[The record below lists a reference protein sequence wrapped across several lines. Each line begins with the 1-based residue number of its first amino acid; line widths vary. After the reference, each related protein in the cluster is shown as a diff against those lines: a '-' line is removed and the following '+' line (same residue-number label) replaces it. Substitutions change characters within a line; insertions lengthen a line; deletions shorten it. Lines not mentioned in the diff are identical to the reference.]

1 MIVVNVNKNITS
13 KLKNLI
19 ELSRNVEEELGGV
32 ITASVQSTTQSTTIK
47 FKEII
52 VVENTKYKKE
62 YVYKPNEQQ
71 LQHILKNKGNL
82 DISLVHTHLEDIPP
96 SIFDINTYYTF
107 SLRYNTISP
116 HLVITPTHLY
126 FYSLYPFHVAINNT
140 VYSSSIT
147 SEYNSTG
154 LAEFEDELLHPYIVK
169 IPLSII

>member
-1 MIVVNVNKNITS
+1 MIVVVNKNIIS
-13 KLKNLI
+13 KLK
-19 ELSRNVEEELGGV
+19 ELSKLSKKVREELGGV
-32 ITASVQSTTQSTTIK
+32 ITASVQSTIKSTTIK

-52 VVENTKYKKE
+52 VVENIKCEKE

-116 HLVITPTHLY
+116 HVLITPNYIYL
-126 FYSLYPFHVAINNT
+126 YSLYPFHVAINNT